1 MNIILFEEGENFFP
15 SSDERAVHIRKVLH
29 LKTGD
34 TFKGGEINKSQGTA
48 VITDDSG
55 EGITFSYAR
64 ERECIRPYPL
74 TLIVAQTRPI
84 CMRRILRESASMGVE
99 RIILP
104 ITDLGE
110 KSYSSSS
117 LYTSGE
123 YKSILLD
130 GAMQSGF
137 PFVSGCL
144 LADTIEDAVRVAES
158 DVSILLDNVIGS
170 VPLSSLDLKGKS
182 VTLAIGP
189 ERGWSAKER
198 EYLKD
203 KGYTPSI
210 LGNRIL
216 RTETAVPFSVALAL
230 SRMGLV

>member
-29 LKTGD
+29 MKTGD

-55 EGITFSYAR
+55 EGITFSYAP

-137 PFVSGCL
+137 PFVSECL
-144 LADTIEDAVRVAES
+144 LADTLEDAVRVAECDIS
-158 DVSILLDNVIGS
+158 LLLDNVIGS
-170 VPLSSLDLKGKS
+170 VPLSSLDLKVK
-182 VTLAIGP
+182 A
-189 ERGWSAKER
+189 
-198 EYLKD
+198 
-203 KGYTPSI
+203 
-210 LGNRIL
+210 
-216 RTETAVPFSVALAL
+216 
-230 SRMGLV
+230 

>member
-29 LKTGD
+29 LKKGD
-34 TFKGGEINKSQGTA
+34 SFKGGEINKSQGKA
-48 VITDDSG
+48 LIRDDSEG
-55 EGITFSYAR
+55 GITFSYIP
-64 ERECIRPYPL
+64 ERVCVRPYPI

-84 CMRRILRESASMGVE
+84 CMRRILREASSMGVE

-137 PFVSGCL
+137 PYVCKCSLSPTLEEAVKMDVS
-144 LADTIEDAVRVAES
+144 DI
-158 DVSILLDNVIGS
+158 SILLDNVVAS
-170 VPLSSLDLKGKS
+170 VNLSSFDLKGKS

-189 ERGWSAKER
+189 ERGWSARER
-198 EYLKD
+198 EYMKS
-203 KGYTPSI
+203 KGYI
-210 LGNRIL
+210 AAVLGNRIL
-216 RTETAVPFSVALAL
+216 RTETAVPFSVAIAL
-230 SRMGLV
+230 SKMGLV